1 MDALE
6 LLKQDH
12 KTVKELLRTA
22 KETEDS
28 KKQRQPF
35 GKSGP
40 SWKPMRRRSTRSLKD
55 GRSVNVSALAL
66 RAEVEQFYEGHR
78 IEVSAYVD
86 GETWFSSSYIHCAV
100 LGFVLDF
107 RRATFKL
114 GPLFPV

>member
-66 RAEVEQFYEGHR
+66 IIRLP
-78 IEVSAYVD
+78 I
-86 GETWFSSSYIHCAV
+86 
-100 LGFVLDF
+100 LGVCGPMRNQPPMHKPPLVNALLTDNHGNVGRSF
-107 RRATFKL
+107 RGDVKARRVAR
-114 GPLFPV
+114 